1 MFLGWGCIHTFPS
14 LVGHE
19 QLLPEPRTDPVSLIN
34 SSKTLNCLFSTN
46 MTTETAAL
54 DANQLCLK
62 WCGISYDCGSSLG
75 KLIFLLMN
83 WTRCNL
89 TAEDARG
96 SVWWCLFL
104 APSLIGKPGGISCYG
119 IILFPCFCL
128 QGAGAST
135 NSNLGSCESS
145 RILAQGG
152 KMWR

>member
-96 SVWWCLFL
+96 VCLVVSVLGTITDWEAGGNILLWYYIVSLFL
-104 APSLIGKPGGISCYG
+104 
-119 IILFPCFCL
+119 
-128 QGAGAST
+128 ST
-135 NSNLGSCESS
+135 GSRCKHKLKF
-145 RILAQGG
+145 R
-152 KMWR
+152 